1 MKQIVSFFYRGE
13 KNQEF
18 HVPLDIQNLYA
29 TLTKTTVLGE
39 VLIWINHLVFWKGHL
54 VMDTFPGSLYKYAV
68 LFSLDEC

>member
-39 VLIWINHLVFWKGHL
+39 VLI
-54 VMDTFPGSLYKYAV
+54 
-68 LFSLDEC
+68 